1 MGSKGSPLGREYVQ
15 RERHSTHEDAASD
28 AFQVSGSVRWF
39 DPSKGYGFIVP
50 DQDLPDV
57 LLHVTCLRRE
67 GFQTAPEGARI
78 VCDVVRRP
86 KGLQA
91 FRIHAMDASTAV
103 HPSQLPQRTHV
114 VVIPDSEWER
124 GTVKWFNRIRGYG
137 FLTRGPG
144 TADIFVHME
153 TLATLRLDRT
163 ASRTNG
169 ARSLRQGTRRLDC
182 SRTQARKCRG
192 TVLQLRRSSNFGKHE
207 LTAIVNN
214 GDPVYCAGTMA
225 RHPPLAPNYQR
236 PSQSPNRILRAKINS
251 IHTGGR

>member
-1 MGSKGSPLGREYVQ
+1 M
-15 RERHSTHEDAASD
+15 
-28 AFQVSGSVRWF
+28 RWF

-91 FRIHAMDASTAV
+91 FRIHAIDASTAV

-153 TLATLRLDRT
+153 TLRRCGLIELRP
-163 ASRTNG
+163 G
-169 ARSLRQGTRRLDC
+169 Q
-182 SRTQARKCRG
+182 
-192 TVLQLRRSSNFGKHE
+192 TVLVRYGRGPDGLIAAELRPENAAAPSSN
-207 LTAIVNN
+207 
-214 GDPVYCAGTMA
+214 
-225 RHPPLAPNYQR
+225 
-236 PSQSPNRILRAKINS
+236 
-251 IHTGGR
+251 